1 MSKEEI
7 EAKISR
13 ASEILAKSFDAAA
26 QLDFGLAQYMYT
38 LGIRGDNTP
47 EHAKYLGYLDA
58 RELYP
63 EFKPTTLA
71 SYIEGRLSGAIQNI
85 YEGRTFGQ

>member
-1 MSKEEI
+1 M
-7 EAKISR
+7 ISR
-13 ASEILAKSFDAAA
+13 AEETLAKSFDMAA
-26 QLDFGLAQYMYT
+26 QFDLGMGQYMYT

-63 EFKPTTLA
+63 DVKPTPLA
-71 SYIEGRLSGAIQNI
+71 SYIEGRLSGTIANV
-85 YEGRTFGQ
+85 YEGRTDR